1 MPRIEMKLAEAEL
14 MDDGCLEIAE
24 DRQKH
29 GLFDVSSCIW
39 FDVANA
45 QHRPRPHDGDADMT
59 DEEFLAELD
68 AIFRDLLSRQEPL
81 GDEFME
87 ILNENMYD
95 LYEE

>member
-1 MPRIEMKLAEAEL
+1 
-14 MDDGCLEIAE
+14 
-24 DRQKH
+24 
-29 GLFDVSSCIW
+29 
-39 FDVANA
+39 
-45 QHRPRPHDGDADMT
+45 MT
-59 DEEFLAELD
+59 DEEFFAELD